1 MNLGMN
7 ETATPTLRDIE
18 MAVCARFGLTPE
30 ILRGPKK
37 HRGIARP
44 RQIVMYLAREM
55 TPLSYPRIGAWFH
68 RDHTTVLWGE
78 RRIRQLM
85 IEKPKVAAYVRE
97 CRALVKPREKEQAR
111 ELSLQPLVTVFNRDE
126 PRPSLPRACVSTQA
140 GEVAVATPEGAGASR
155 ALRQSCEGRRGQ

>member
-1 MNLGMN
+1 MNAPTN

-30 ILRGPKK
+30 ILRGPQKQ
-37 HRGIARP
+37 RGIARP

-55 TPLSYPRIGAWFH
+55 TPLSYPRIAAWFH

-85 IEKPKVAAYVRE
+85 VEKPKVAAYVRE
-97 CRALVKPREKEQAR
+97 CRALVRPREKEQAR
-111 ELSLQPLVTVFNRDE
+111 ELSLRPLVIVTE
-126 PRPSLPRACVSTQA
+126 AQ
-140 GEVAVATPEGAGASR
+140 
-155 ALRQSCEGRRGQ
+155 RGP